1 MLGIFGGIL
10 KSIGERIS
18 IFVAYYGINYKNAT
32 MRNSKKKNTTHKPHN
47 TQTPKHKERGARTKP
62 ETARPSKRGGIT
74 LEQIAA
80 KIEQVM
86 LADPTRTYTYRD
98 ICVTMGKTSMA
109 QKRMVSSVLEELAV
123 FGQLEEVAMGRYR
136 LARVPEDLV
145 GIFHYRGRTA
155 QVQIEG
161 MDELLTIDERGWSTA
176 MHGDKVRLKQR
187 AGRKGSTPRL
197 EVVEV
202 LERSRE
208 QYVGRVVRAGAHHFL
223 VSESRQ
229 LRQDVYLPTDAMMDA
244 QPNDMVVAR
253 VTDWRRGEK
262 NPRGEVIAVLGPA
275 EDNDVQMHAIL
286 AEYGLPYSYP
296 KEVEEAA
303 EALQAGIDPEEL
315 QRREDFRD
323 VLTLTI
329 DPWDAKDFDDALSLR
344 SLEGDRWEVGVHIAD
359 VSHYVQ
365 EGSIIDREAESRA
378 TSIYLVDRTIPMLP
392 ERLCNYLCS
401 LRPNEEKYAYSC
413 IFTLDAQAQVQG
425 YRIGR
430 TVICSD
436 RRYSYEEA
444 QAVIEGEADEHAD
457 AILTLNTLAQKIRQ
471 RRFLSGSMAMER
483 DEVRFRIDEEG
494 KPVGI
499 YLKESKPAHQLIE
512 EFMLLANKTVAEHIS
527 KMSQGRGGG
536 SATFVYRIHDQPDEE
551 KLGNLSR
558 IAQTL
563 GYQLRTKGS
572 RSQITAS
579 LNSLLEESR
588 GRAEGNMLSTIAI
601 RSMAKAK
608 YTTHNI
614 GHYGLAFEHYTHFTS
629 PIRRYPD
636 LMVHRL
642 LTHYLSGDKSRAVD
656 ATHYEDLC
664 EHSSAME
671 MLAAQAERASV
682 RYKQV
687 EYMSQF
693 LGHEFEGVVSGVAS
707 WGVYIELVE
716 NKCEGL
722 IPMRDLDDDYYDVD
736 EANFRLIGRG
746 KGRIIALGDH
756 LRVRVVRADL
766 ERKTLDF
773 TLVREDKKKGR

>member
-1 MLGIFGGIL
+1 
-10 KSIGERIS
+10 
-18 IFVAYYGINYKNAT
+18 
-32 MRNSKKKNTTHKPHN
+32 MRNSKKNTTTHKARPA
-47 TQTPKHKERGARTKP
+47 RGASPKASPRSSKAEP
-62 ETARPSKRGGIT
+62 VRPAKRGGIT
-74 LEQIAA
+74 LEQITA
-80 KIEQVM
+80 KIHEVM
-86 LADPTRTYTYRD
+86 QADPARTYTYRD
-98 ICVTMGKTSMA
+98 ICNAMGKTTMA
-109 QKRMVSSVLEELAV
+109 QKRMVSSVLEELTI

-136 LARVPEDLV
+136 LAHVPETLEGV
-145 GIFHYRGRTA
+145 FLYRGRTA

-161 MDELLTIDERGWSTA
+161 MDEPLTIDERGWSTA
-176 MHGDKVRLKQR
+176 MHGDRVRLRQV
-187 AGRKGSTPRL
+187 AGRKGAKPRI
-197 EVVEV
+197 EVAEV

-208 QYVGRVVRAGAHHFL
+208 QYVGRVARAGAHHFL

-229 LRQDVYLPTDAMMDA
+229 LRQDVYLPTDSMMNA
-244 QPNDMVVAR
+244 VPNDMVVVR
-253 VTDWRRGEK
+253 VTDWKKGEK
-262 NPRGEVIAVLGPA
+262 NPRGQVVTVLGPA

-286 AEYGLPYSYP
+286 AEYGLPYTYP
-296 KEVEEAA
+296 EEVEQAA
-303 EALQAGIDPEEL
+303 EALQEGIDPEEL
-315 QRREDFRD
+315 KRREDFRQ

-344 SLEGDRWEVGVHIAD
+344 PLEGDRWEVGVHIAD

-413 IFTLDAQAQVQG
+413 IFTLDAEARVTD

-436 RRYSYEEA
+436 RRYTYEEA
-444 QAVIEGEADEHAD
+444 QTIIEGGADEHAE

-471 RRFLSGSMAMER
+471 RRFEAGSMAMDR
-483 DEVRFRIDEEG
+483 DEVRFHIDEDG
-494 KPVGI
+494 KPIDVYI
-499 YLKESKPAHQLIE
+499 KESKPAHQLIE

-527 KMSQGRGGG
+527 KMPQGRGGR

-558 IAQTL
+558 IAHTL
-563 GYQLRTKGS
+563 GYELRTQGS
-572 RSQITAS
+572 RSQTTAS
-579 LNSLLEESR
+579 LNRLLEESK

-608 YTTHNI
+608 YTTQNI

-671 MLAAQAERASV
+671 LLAAQAERASI

-693 LGHEFEGVVSGVAS
+693 LGQEFEGVVSGVAT

-736 EANFRLIGRG
+736 EANFRLIGRS

-756 LRVRVVRADL
+756 LRVLVARTDL

-773 TLVREDKKKGR
+773 TLVRESKKKKR